1 MKSIPIEFNF
11 LHCFLCKSVLYSW
24 YIHPPLKPI
33 YILLLYC
40 IAIGTSVNAQRDD
53 SYKKGLML
61 DSLRDVYIDNIAS
74 RPALE
79 KRWQQQAS
87 ATGDQE
93 LRAFVAIMSFYGHTD
108 KNSAEVDIFL
118 DKINKE
124 YKEFPNL
131 QAMGFLVCAQKYFD
145 AYQHYE
151 QAFAV
156 FLELEKLMERYGRRI
171 ITGYAYYYSRIA
183 TAYYMFKDYKKSI
196 ELQKKGLPFTNR
208 QWDFYNTIG
217 VCFFELGNPD
227 SAVYYLQKA
236 LDVAALKKMPDI
248 NRTITLGN
256 IGYSYYLQK
265 KFQQARPLI
274 QIDLDGALRVDDK
287 GLATGAAIPLAD
299 IYLTEKKWDSA
310 NTLLTQARKYISES
324 NQLDR
329 LEKYFLIKS
338 RYEQLSGNPRLAL
351 VYLDSAMQRR
361 QRNDSIF
368 NNLLVMRVQ
377 QRADMK
383 TLNEEKQKL
392 DNYKQ
397 LSRVRIWALTVIFVL
412 SLLVFLVVRY
422 YQNLREK
429 DKKHLE
435 ELKRTMELRQRLSAD
450 MHDDIGSTLSSI
462 SLYAQSL
469 LMMPQ
474 PEVQKNIL
482 EKIKDNTQ
490 NVQENISDII
500 WSVNPNMDS
509 MEQVLARMRAFGA
522 DMAEHANIVFSF
534 NASGEVADLHLEMAV
549 RKNIYLIYKEA
560 VNNAVKYSRCRQ
572 ISMSFT
578 RDLKSLSMTISDDGS
593 GFDTKAK
600 QAGNGLLNM
609 RRRADEING
618 TLNILSHLQT
628 GTSITLTVPVIR

>member
-1 MKSIPIEFNF
+1 MDSI
-11 LHCFLCKSVLYSW
+11 
-24 YIHPPLKPI
+24 
-33 YILLLYC
+33 
-40 IAIGTSVNAQRDD
+40 G
-53 SYKKGLML
+53 
-61 DSLRDVYIDNIAS
+61 S

-79 KRWQQQAS
+79 KRWQQQVN
-87 ATGDQE
+87 ATEDKE
-93 LRAFVAIMSFYGHTD
+93 FSAFVAIMSFYGHAD
-108 KNSAEVDIFL
+108 KNFAKVDAFL
-118 DKINKE
+118 DKVNKE

-131 QAMGFLVCAQKYFD
+131 QAMGLLVCAQKYFD
-145 AYQHYE
+145 SYQHYE

-156 FLELEKLMERYGRRI
+156 FLELEKLMERYGPRV

-196 ELQKKGLPFTNR
+196 ELQKKGLPYTNK

-217 VCFFELGNPD
+217 VCFIELGNPD

-248 NRTITLGN
+248 NRTITWGN

-265 KFQQARPLI
+265 KFRQARPLI
-274 QIDLDGALRVDDK
+274 QIDLDGALRVGDK

-299 IYLTEKKWDSA
+299 IYLRKKKWDSA
-310 NTLLTQARKYISES
+310 NTLLIQARKYISES

-329 LEKYFLIKS
+329 LEKYFLVKS
-338 RYEQLSGNPRLAL
+338 RYEQFTGKPGLAL
-351 VYLDSAMQRR
+351 IYLDSAMQSRK
-361 QRNDSIF
+361 QNDSIF

-397 LSRVRIWALTVIFVL
+397 LSRIRISALAVIFAL
-412 SLLVFLVVRY
+412 FLLVFLVIRY

-435 ELKRTMELRQRLSAD
+435 ELKRTMALRQRLSAD

-500 WSVNPNMDS
+500 WSVNPDMDS

-522 DMAEHANIVFSF
+522 DMTEHARILFSF
-534 NASGEVADLHLEMAV
+534 EAFGEVADLHLEMAV

-560 VNNAVKYSRCRQ
+560 VNNAVKYSQCRQ
-572 ISMSFT
+572 ISISFT
-578 RDLKSLSMTISDDGS
+578 RDLKSLSMTISDDGA

-600 QAGNGLLNM
+600 QMGNGLINM
-609 RRRADEING
+609 QRRADEINAA
-618 TLNILSHLQT
+618 LNISSYLQT
-628 GTSITLTVPVIR
+628 GTSIRLTVPVIR

>member
-1 MKSIPIEFNF
+1 MHLPYDSDLPIPRLAARFNNT
-11 LHCFLCKSVLYSW
+11 SAT
-24 YIHPPLKPI
+24 PI
-33 YILLLYC
+33 YILLFYC
-40 IAIGTSVNAQRDD
+40 ILISTSLNAQTGD
-53 SYKKGLML
+53 SYKKGLKL
-61 DSLRDVYIDNIAS
+61 DSLRSVYIDSIES

-79 KRWQQQAS
+79 KCWRQQAN
-87 ATGDQE
+87 ATGDKE
-93 LRAFVAIMSFYGHTD
+93 LFAFVEIMSFYGHVN
-108 KNSAEVDIFL
+108 KKPVEVDAFL

-124 YKEFPNL
+124 YKELPNL
-131 QAMGFLVCAQKYFD
+131 QAMGFLVCAQKYFNS
-145 AYQHYE
+145 YQNYE
-151 QAFAV
+151 RAFAV
-156 FLELEKLMERYGRRI
+156 FLELEKLMERYGPGVI
-171 ITGYAYYYSRIA
+171 AGYAYYYSRIA
-183 TAYYMFKDYKKSI
+183 TAYYMFKNYKKSI
-196 ELQKKGLPFTNR
+196 ELQKIGLPYTNK

-217 VCFFELGNPD
+217 VCFIELGNPD

-265 KFQQARPLI
+265 KLQQAKPLI
-274 QIDLDGALRVDDK
+274 QIDLDGALKVGDK
-287 GLATGAAIPLAD
+287 GLANGAAIPLAD
-299 IYLTEKKWDSA
+299 IYLNEKKWDSA
-310 NTLLTQARKYISES
+310 NTLLTQARIYISES

-338 RYEQLSGNPRLAL
+338 KYEQLKGKPELAL
-351 VYLDSAMQRR
+351 VYLDSAMQSRK
-361 QRNDSIF
+361 RNDSIF

-397 LSRVRIWALTVIFVL
+397 LSRVRIWALAVIFAL
-412 SLLVFLVVRY
+412 SLFVFFVVRY

-435 ELKRTMELRQRLSAD
+435 ELKRIMALRQRLSAD

-462 SLYAQSL
+462 SLYTHSL
-469 LMMPQ
+469 LMQSQ
-474 PEVQKNIL
+474 PDAQKNIL
-482 EKIKDNTQ
+482 EKIKENTQ
-490 NVQENISDII
+490 NVQENISDVI
-500 WSVNPNMDS
+500 WSVNPDMDS

-522 DMAEHANIVFSF
+522 DMTEHASILFTF
-534 NASGEVADLHLEMAV
+534 NTSGEVAHLHLEMAV

-560 VNNAVKYSRCRQ
+560 VNNAVKYSQCKQ
-572 ISMSFT
+572 ISISFKS
-578 RDLKSLSMTISDDGS
+578 DLKSLSMTISDDGS

-600 QAGNGLLNM
+600 QTGNGLINM
-609 RRRADEING
+609 QRRADEINA

-628 GTSITLTVPVIR
+628 GTSITLTVPVIG